1 MQKLQTQKEIIRRGP
16 RWTAFQG
23 LLGRSR
29 RPAPTYTRTMDRHS
43 RTRPL
48 LWLATAL
55 AVLAAPPAFAQW
67 KWKDAQGRVTVSDL
81 PPPRSVPDKDILQRP
96 EAQRRAA
103 TAAAAEAASAAAP
116 GTPGAAPQAAASS
129 PVDKDLEAKK
139 RAAEQ
144 ERAAKAKAEEDKLSA
159 QRAENCRRARQ
170 HLAAL
175 DSGQR
180 IVRMNDKGEREFID
194 DAQRANEARRARDVI
209 ASECR

>member
-1 MQKLQTQKEIIRRGP
+1 MQKLQTQNQIIRRGP
-16 RWTAFQG
+16 RWTAFPA
-23 LLGRSR
+23 LLDGSR
-29 RPAPTYTRTMDRHS
+29 HPGPTYTRTMDRRS
-43 RTRPL
+43 TTRPL
-48 LWLATAL
+48 LWLAAAL
-55 AVLAAPPAFAQW
+55 ALLAAPPVLAQW

-103 TAAAAEAASAAAP
+103 TAAAEAASAAAP
-116 GTPGAAPQAAASS
+116 GAAPQAPASS

>member
-1 MQKLQTQKEIIRRGP
+1 MQKLQTQNQIIRRGP
-16 RWTAFQG
+16 RWTAFRG
-23 LLGRSR
+23 PLGRSR
-29 RPAPTYTRTMDRHS
+29 RPAPTYTRTMDRRS
-43 RTRPL
+43 PTRSL
-48 LWLATAL
+48 LWLAATL
-55 AVLAAPPAFAQW
+55 TVLAAPPAFAQW

-103 TAAAAEAASAAAP
+103 TAAAAEAASAA
-116 GTPGAAPQAAASS
+116 GTAGASPAAAASS

-194 DAQRANEARRARDVI
+194 DAQRANESRRARDVI

>member
-1 MQKLQTQKEIIRRGP
+1 
-16 RWTAFQG
+16 
-23 LLGRSR
+23 
-29 RPAPTYTRTMDRHS
+29 MDRRS
-43 RTRPL
+43 PTRSL
-48 LWLATAL
+48 LWLAATL
-55 AVLAAPPAFAQW
+55 TVLAAPPAFAQW

-103 TAAAAEAASAAAP
+103 TAAAAEAASAA
-116 GTPGAAPQAAASS
+116 GTAGASPAAAASS

-194 DAQRANEARRARDVI
+194 DAQRANESRRARDVI